1 MYKVMYKDAHQYV
14 ADRDGVFYYVR
25 RVPLDVRQHYA
36 SSRISFSLR
45 TKSHQS
51 ALRAARS
58 VTQRLDDYW
67 LGLRLQQMDIPAIHL
82 VQVGTTIDNSPSIME
97 AVELYLSING
107 KEGTTF
113 KRTARRNA
121 EYVAKAIGNKPIAS
135 FSSSDAAQFRD
146 WCVEQGMTISTVKR
160 VFGSVRAIIN
170 LVMREHG
177 IKGSNAFSGTFMPDR
192 GDASTR
198 QPIPTDKLITIQR
211 RCQTTDDEPRWLVA
225 LISDTGMRLSEAAGL
240 AREDIVLDA
249 DIPHVIIRPQ
259 PWRRLKTKGS
269 ERTVPLV
276 GASLW
281 AARRAVEASQ
291 HSPYLFPRYCNDK
304 GCKANSASAAL
315 NKWLKQTIGDGYVMH
330 SFRHSMRD
338 RLRAVSCPSEM
349 IDQIGGWS
357 KRSVGEGYGEGF
369 TLDNIRKQM
378 ELLNSWVLECS
389 SSGLWLEKF

>member
-1 MYKVMYKDAHQYV
+1 
-14 ADRDGVFYYVR
+14 
-25 RVPLDVRQHYA
+25 
-36 SSRISFSLR
+36 
-45 TKSHQS
+45 
-51 ALRAARS
+51 
-58 VTQRLDDYW
+58 
-67 LGLRLQQMDIPAIHL
+67 MDIPAIHL
-82 VQVGTTIDNSPSIME
+82 VQVGTTHDTSPPIME

-107 KEGTTF
+107 KEGNTF

-135 FSSSDAAQFRD
+135 FSSSEAAQFRD
-146 WCVEQGMTISTVKR
+146 WCLDQGMTISTVKR
-160 VFGSVRAIIN
+160 VFGSVRAIVN

-177 IKGSNAFSGTFMPDR
+177 IEGSNAFSGTFMPDR

-198 QPIPTDKLITIQR
+198 QPIPTDKLRVIQK
-211 RCQTTDDEPRWLVA
+211 RCQTNDDEPRWLVA

-249 DIPHVIIRPQ
+249 DIPYVIIRPH

-269 ERTVPLV
+269 ERTLPLA

-281 AARRAVEASQ
+281 AAERAVEASQ
-291 HSPYLFPRYCNDK
+291 HSPHLFPRYCNDK

-315 NKWLKQTIGDGYVMH
+315 NKWLKQVIGGGYVVH

-338 RLRAVSCPSEM
+338 RLRAVNCPSEM

-369 TLDNIRKQM
+369 PLSFKLHHLSRCTLS
-378 ELLNSWVLECS
+378 EA
-389 SSGLWLEKF
+389 